1 MIWKRGVRDREN
13 FTQLSSKDT
22 HSGLETLI
30 KIAQRQSL
38 EIANLLSQ
46 RSINCNSKNL
56 SYVLEEDWK
65 MLMYILTRN
74 TK

>member
-13 FTQLSSKDT
+13 FTQLSTKDT
-22 HSGLETLI
+22 HRGLETLI

>member
-13 FTQLSSKDT
+13 FTQLSTKDT

-46 RSINCNSKNL
+46 RSINCNSIYL
-56 SYVLEEDWK
+56 TCWK
-65 MLMYILTRN
+65 KIG
-74 TK
+74 KC